1 MQLIQRYKAKYGEEK
16 GVDGL
21 QQSEMKIPW
30 NHSFYNNPY
39 DTK

>member
-21 QQSEMKIPW
+21 QQSGISKENSMKL
-30 NHSFYNNPY
+30 SVSEKNP
-39 DTK
+39 

>member
-21 QQSEMKIPW
+21 QQSEISKKIP
-30 NHSFYNNPY
+30 
-39 DTK
+39 